1 MNENS
6 RQNHPADLSEE
17 RIEAYQNKLESLY
30 KEQFRIL
37 SSDRLRAEE
46 ARNSLEEKHAELYER
61 YILLVHESADSKI
74 ACNRVK
80 DLLQA
85 REEKLTGL
93 QKELDAAR
101 TERREALEKCAAVEK
116 QLVAQKAALTE
127 TAARLAAEEQKFL
140 AEQDRLQKELAASRS
155 AAEDAGE
162 KLTAAEKRLEAQKAT
177 LAETAA
183 RLAADER
190 KFLTEQTRLQ
200 EELTASRSA
209 AEDAGEKLTAAE
221 KRLEAQKAALTET
234 AARLAAEEQKFLTEQ
249 DRLQKELTASRSAA
263 EDAGEKLTAAEK
275 RLEDQKN
282 ALAAA
287 EARHAAEEQKFLA
300 EQSRLQKELT
310 ASRSAAEDAGEKL
323 TAAEA
328 RHAAEEQKFLAEQ
341 ARLQEELQTAQAT
354 LNARIPA
361 ERYRLL
367 KEELEHLQEE
377 QGLRD
382 RQNSRTIAALQ
393 GRIERMENWTSLKIG
408 RAITRA
414 GGSFRGFLSLPNAL
428 YHIWKDVR
436 EDRAVQRELLSDANL
451 RQLLETQGG
460 RAVLQR
466 IAGTRLSSGK
476 KAALAARLAKEC
488 HKRDLT
494 SALTLMEGSLS
505 FRENDACRKWYAFR
519 NFDAGN
525 IRKSC
530 ALLAGIDGSLRFS
543 ASEKNKK
550 RFMEGCL
557 RLLEETPAIPAVPL
571 KPAGN
576 NRKIIYVA
584 SSSIVYQTTGYT
596 VRTHNLLRELVS
608 RGMDILCV
616 TRPGYPKD
624 RNDLPAATGV
634 QRQCAVDGVTYMMLE
649 GPHRRKEPLDVYL
662 ARSADILRE
671 LFAGMEPAIV
681 HAASNYETALPA
693 CMAAGSLGIPFI
705 YEVRGLW
712 EYTAASRIAHW
723 EGSER
728 FQLDRQLET
737 LVTLHAD
744 AVCTL
749 NDALREEIM
758 RRANLSTRP
767 FLLPNAIPD
776 DSGPAEEKSA
786 QLLARWNLSRKDF
799 IVGYAGS
806 VVGYEGLDVL
816 LKAVPELTKAIPTL
830 KVVIIGTGNALDAL
844 RALAAG
850 LGITDRVI
858 FAGTVPH
865 EEISRCCSMFDA
877 AVLPRADYA
886 VCRLVS
892 PLKLYE
898 YMSYGLPVVIS
909 DVRAMRE
916 MVEPEHNALVF
927 PAGDEHA
934 LAACLIRLHD
944 NPELRASLRTAAL
957 ETARRHTWSKSTDA
971 LLACYDAFFNGS
983 TSRKT
988 RTPAIDT
995 RPATP
1000 EQDDAPAEVPVLPCA
1015 DGKLTAEDRKSLR
1028 EKLETCLSR
1037 GGIPLLTAFLAR
1049 QDAVCQ
1055 RRIQAI
1061 CRLTAADILLAA
1073 GFEAQA
1079 LACAEQGVGLDAG
1092 VGALRSFAKL
1102 LYDAALFDRAA
1113 DVAGKLQER
1122 FGSQISSRDAAFLA
1136 RIQKTASLVRDAGTA
1151 GARCDFERR
1160 PGVVLNI
1167 LAFSLPYTSVGYAT
1181 RSHGL
1186 AGGIRH
1192 AGWDIIPH
1200 TRPGFPGDFK
1210 KDLADASLPPSDT
1223 LDGLTYHRI
1232 FSPSRNNM
1240 SEEEYLRA
1248 CADTWEEVIRRI
1260 RPSVV
1265 HAASNYVTA
1274 LPALIAARKQGVP
1287 FVYEVRGFW
1296 EVTRTS
1302 RDDGFTHTPKYRH
1315 MTFFEQ
1321 LVCEQADAV
1330 ITITTPM
1337 KEELIRRGLPEEKIA
1352 VAFNSVDVERFVP
1365 VPRDEA
1371 LAERLG
1377 IAADCPVIGYVGSM
1391 VDYEGLEDLL
1401 TAAAALKREGQNFR
1415 LLLVGDGACS
1425 EALRRQAEE
1434 LELTDIAIMPGRVP
1448 HEQVESFYSLVD
1460 IAPFPRK
1467 PWEVCELVSP
1477 LKPFEAMAQQKAVV
1491 VSSTAAL
1498 REIVRHGKT
1507 GMIFEKGDVASLRDT
1522 LRTLL
1527 LDAPLREELGR
1538 NARNWVARERTWNQ
1552 AGKVCVR
1559 TYENIN

>member
-162 KLTAAEKRLEAQKAT
+162 KLTAAEKRLEAQKAA
-177 LAETAA
+177 LAE
-183 RLAADER
+183 
-190 KFLTEQTRLQ
+190 
-200 EELTASRSA
+200 
-209 AEDAGEKLTAAE
+209 AE
-221 KRLEAQKAALTET
+221 
-234 AARLAAEEQKFLTEQ
+234 ARLAAEERKLLAEQ

-275 RLEDQKN
+275 RLETQKA

-287 EARHAAEEQKFLA
+287 EARHAEEEQKFLA

-323 TAAEA
+323 TAAEKRLATQNAALVAADA

-681 HAASNYETALPA
+681 HAASNYEAALPA

-1122 FGSQISSRDAAFLA
+1122 FGSQLSSRDAAFLT

-1538 NARNWVARERTWNQ
+1538 NARNWVTRERTWNQ
-1552 AGKVCVR
+1552 AGRVCAE
-1559 TYENIN
+1559 TYAKIRAFQL

>member
-17 RIEAYQNKLESLY
+17 RIETYQNKLESLY

-37 SSDRLRAEE
+37 SNDRLRAEE

-101 TERREALEKCAAVEK
+101 TERREALEKRA
-116 QLVAQKAALTE
+116 
-127 TAARLAAEEQKFL
+127 
-140 AEQDRLQKELAASRS
+140 
-155 AAEDAGE
+155 
-162 KLTAAEKRLEAQKAT
+162 AAEKRLAAQKAT

-183 RLAADER
+183 RLAADEQ

-221 KRLEAQKAALTET
+221 KRLETQKAAL
-234 AARLAAEEQKFLTEQ
+234 AAAEARHAEEEQKFLTEQ
-249 DRLQKELTASRSAA
+249 SRLQKELTASRSAA

-341 ARLQEELQTAQAT
+341 SRLQEELQTAQAT

-608 RGMDILCV
+608 RGMNILCV

-624 RNDLPAATGV
+624 RNDLPAATGM
-634 QRQCAVDGVTYMMLE
+634 QRQCATVDGVPYMTLE
-649 GPHRRKEPLDVYL
+649 GPHRRKEALDVYL

-728 FQLDRQLET
+728 FQLDRNLEN
-737 LVTLHAD
+737 LVVTHAD

-758 RRANLSTRP
+758 RRTNLSTRP

-776 DSGPAEEKSA
+776 DSRPAEEKSA
-786 QLLARWNLSRKDF
+786 QLLARWNLSRRDF

-806 VVGYEGLDVL
+806 LVGYEGLDVL

-971 LLACYDAFFNGS
+971 LLACYNAFFND
-983 TSRKT
+983 TAPRRE
-988 RTPAIDT
+988 RTAAVDT
-995 RPATP
+995 RAATP
-1000 EQDDAPAEVPVLPCA
+1000 EKADAPAEAPVLPCG
-1015 DGKLTAEDRKSLR
+1015 DGRLTDKDKKELR
-1028 EKLETCLSR
+1028 ERLKTCLSR
-1037 GGIPLLTAFLAR
+1037 GGIPLMTAFLER
-1049 QDAVCQ
+1049 QDAVCH
-1055 RRIQAI
+1055 RRVQAF
-1061 CRLTAADILLAA
+1061 CRLAAADILLAA

-1122 FGSQISSRDAAFLA
+1122 FGSQLSSRDAAFLA
-1136 RIQKTASLVRDAGTA
+1136 RIQKTASLVRDAGTT
-1151 GARCDFERR
+1151 GSRCVFEPR
-1160 PGVVLNI
+1160 PGTVLNI

-1186 AGGIRH
+1186 AGGIRN
-1192 AGWDIIPH
+1192 AGWDIVPY

-1210 KDLADASLPPSDT
+1210 KELADASLPPADT

-1232 FSPSRNNM
+1232 FTPSRNGM

-1248 CADTWEEVIRRI
+1248 CADTWEEVISRI

-1265 HAASNYVTA
+1265 HAASNYITA

-1302 RDDGFTHTPKYRH
+1302 RDGSFTHTPRYRH

-1538 NARNWVARERTWNQ
+1538 NARNWVTRERTWNQ
-1552 AGKVCVR
+1552 AGRVCAE
-1559 TYENIN
+1559 TYAKIRAFQL

>member
-17 RIEAYQNKLESLY
+17 RIETYQNKLESLY

-37 SSDRLRAEE
+37 SNDRLRAEE

-116 QLVAQKAALTE
+116 QLAAQKAALTE
-127 TAARLAAEEQKFL
+127 TAARLAADEQKFL
-140 AEQDRLQKELAASRS
+140 TEQARLQEELTASRS

-183 RLAADER
+183 RLAAEEQ

-221 KRLEAQKAALTET
+221 KRLETQKA
-234 AARLAAEEQKFLTEQ
+234 
-249 DRLQKELTASRSAA
+249 
-263 EDAGEKLTAAEK
+263 
-275 RLEDQKN
+275 

-287 EARHAAEEQKFLA
+287 EARHAEEEQKFLA

-323 TAAEA
+323 TAAEKRLATQNAALVAADA

-776 DSGPAEEKSA
+776 DSGPAEEKST

-858 FAGTVPH
+858 FAGAVPH
-865 EEISRCCSMFDA
+865 GEISRCCGMFDA

-971 LLACYDAFFNGS
+971 LLACYNAFFNG
-983 TSRKT
+983 TAPRKT

-1538 NARNWVARERTWNQ
+1538 NARNWVTRERTWNQ
-1552 AGKVCVR
+1552 AGRVCAE
-1559 TYENIN
+1559 TYAKIRAFQL

>member
-6 RQNHPADLSEE
+6 RQHHPAVLSED

-46 ARNSLEEKHAELYER
+46 ARDSLEEKHAELYER
-61 YILLVHESADSKI
+61 YILLVHESADNKI
-74 ACNRVK
+74 ACNRVS

-101 TERREALEKCAAVEK
+101 TEQREAREKCAAIEK
-116 QLVAQKAALTE
+116 QLAAQKAAL
-127 TAARLAAEEQKFL
+127 A
-140 AEQDRLQKELAASRS
+140 DS
-155 AAEDAGE
+155 A
-162 KLTAAEKRLEAQKAT
+162 
-177 LAETAA
+177 
-183 RLAADER
+183 
-190 KFLTEQTRLQ
+190 
-200 EELTASRSA
+200 
-209 AEDAGEKLTAAE
+209 
-221 KRLEAQKAALTET
+221 
-234 AARLAAEEQKFLTEQ
+234 
-249 DRLQKELTASRSAA
+249 
-263 EDAGEKLTAAEK
+263 
-275 RLEDQKN
+275 
-282 ALAAA
+282 
-287 EARHAAEEQKFLA
+287 ARHAVEEQKFLA
-300 EQSRLQKELT
+300 EQSRLQKELA
-310 ASRSAAEDAGEKL
+310 ASRRSAEDAGEKL
-323 TAAEA
+323 ADAEKRLEAQKAVLTETAA
-328 RHAAEEQKFLAEQ
+328 RHAAEERKFLAEQ
-341 ARLQEELQTAQAT
+341 SRLQEELAASRRSAEGAGEKLADAEKRLEAQKAALADSDARHAAEERKFLAEQNRLQEELQTTRKT
-354 LNARIPA
+354 LDARIPA
-361 ERYRLL
+361 EHYHLIR
-367 KEELEHLQEE
+367 EELERVQEE
-377 QGLRD
+377 QRLRD
-382 RQNSRTIAALQ
+382 RKSSQTIAALQ
-393 GRIERMENWTSLKIG
+393 SRIERMENWTSLKIG

-436 EDRAVQRELLSDANL
+436 EDRAVQRELLSDASL
-451 RQLLETQGG
+451 RRLLETQGG

-466 IAGTRLSSGK
+466 IAGTRLSPGK
-476 KAALAARLAKEC
+476 KADIAARLAREC
-488 HKRDLT
+488 HKRDLP

-530 ALLAGIDGSLRFS
+530 ALLAELDASLRFS

-557 RLLEETPAIPAVPL
+557 RLLEELPAIPAAPL

-608 RGMDILCV
+608 RGMNILCV

-624 RNDLPAATGV
+624 RNDLPAATGM
-634 QRQCAVDGVTYMMLE
+634 QRQCATVDGVPYMTLE
-649 GPHRRKEPLDVYL
+649 GPHRRKEALDVYL

-728 FQLDRQLET
+728 FQLDRNLEN
-737 LVTLHAD
+737 LVVTHAD

-758 RRANLSTRP
+758 RRTNLSTRP

-776 DSGPAEEKSA
+776 DSRPAEEKSA
-786 QLLARWNLSRKDF
+786 QLLARWNLSRRDF

-806 VVGYEGLDVL
+806 LVGYEGLDVL
-816 LKAVPELTKAIPTL
+816 LKAVPELTKAIPAL

-844 RALAAG
+844 RSLAAD
-850 LGITDRVI
+850 LHIADRVI
-858 FAGTVPH
+858 FTGAVPH
-865 EEISRCCSMFDA
+865 EEISRCCGMFDA

-927 PAGDEHA
+927 PAGDEQA
-934 LAACLIRLHD
+934 LAACLIRLHA
-944 NPELRASLRTAAL
+944 NPELRASLRAAAL
-957 ETARRHTWSKSTDA
+957 ETARRHTWSESTDA
-971 LLACYDAFFNGS
+971 LLACYDAFFND
-983 TSRKT
+983 TAPRRE
-988 RTPAIDT
+988 RTAAVDT
-995 RPATP
+995 RAVTP
-1000 EQDDAPAEVPVLPCA
+1000 EKADAPVETPVLPCG
-1015 DGKLTAEDRKSLR
+1015 DGRLTDKDKKELR
-1028 EKLETCLSR
+1028 ERLKTCLSR
-1037 GGIPLLTAFLAR
+1037 GGIPLMTAFLER
-1049 QDAVCQ
+1049 QDAVCH
-1055 RRIQAI
+1055 RRVQAF
-1061 CRLTAADILLAA
+1061 CRLAAADILLAA
-1073 GFEAQA
+1073 GFEDQA
-1079 LACAEQGVGLDAG
+1079 FATAEQGVRLDAG
-1092 VGALRSFAKL
+1092 VGSLRSFARL
-1102 LYDAALFDRAA
+1102 LYDAARFEKAA
-1113 DVAGKLQER
+1113 GVAETLRQQ
-1122 FGSQISSRDAAFLA
+1122 FGSQLSSRDAAFLA
-1136 RIQKTASLVRDAGTA
+1136 RIQKTAALVRDTRAAGS
-1151 GARCDFERR
+1151 RCVFEPR

-1186 AGGIRH
+1186 AGGIRN
-1192 AGWDIIPH
+1192 AGWDIVPC

-1210 KDLADASLPPSDT
+1210 KELADTSLPPADT
-1223 LDGLTYHRI
+1223 LDGLTYRRI
-1232 FSPSRNNM
+1232 FVPSRNGM
-1240 SEEEYLRA
+1240 SEEDYLRA
-1248 CADTWEEVIRRI
+1248 CADTWEEEIRQV

-1302 RDDGFTHTPKYRH
+1302 RDDSFTHTPRYRH
-1315 MTFFEQ
+1315 MIFFEQ
-1321 LVCEQADAV
+1321 LVCERADAI

-1371 LAERLG
+1371 LAARLG
-1377 IAADCPVIGYVGSM
+1377 IAADCPVIGYIGSL
-1391 VDYEGLEDLL
+1391 VDYEGLDDLL
-1401 TAAAALKREGQNFR
+1401 TAAAALKREGLTFR
-1415 LLLVGDGACS
+1415 LLLVGDGAES

-1434 LELTDIAIMPGRVP
+1434 LELADTAIMPGRVP
-1448 HEQVESFYSLVD
+1448 HDQVKSFYSLVD

-1477 LKPFEAMAQQKAVV
+1477 LKPFEAMSQQKAVV

-1498 REIVRHGKT
+1498 REIVRHGRT
-1507 GMIFEKGDVASLRDT
+1507 GMIFEKGDVTSLRDT
-1522 LRTLL
+1522 LRALL

-1552 AGKVCVR
+1552 AGKVCAT
-1559 TYENIN
+1559 TYTKIRALQL